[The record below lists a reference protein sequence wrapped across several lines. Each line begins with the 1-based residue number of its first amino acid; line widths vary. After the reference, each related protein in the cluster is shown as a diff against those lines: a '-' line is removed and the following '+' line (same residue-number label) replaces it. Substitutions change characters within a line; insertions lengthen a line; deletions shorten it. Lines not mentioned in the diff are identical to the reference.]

1 MRSRSLTLKAIALL
15 LSSALLVACAVAPL
29 PQDQP
34 VHLKPGQGLAA
45 LMVDTLD
52 PLTEVEV
59 ESRSGGP
66 KLMVAAVPV
75 GINIYLFPVPAGT
88 YCMTRFRYGSLTL
101 SGTTG
106 ALGCFPVHAG
116 QLSYSGTMAPRVEDG
131 KAVTHQVQDPQGFR
145 TVLSQHYPQIAR
157 QFPVPTAATP

>member
-1 MRSRSLTLKAIALL
+1 MRSRSLTLKAIALML
-15 LSSALLVACAVAPL
+15 PSALLAACAVTPL
-29 PQDQP
+29 PQDQA
-34 VHLKPGQGLAA
+34 VHFKPGQGLAA

-59 ESRSGGP
+59 VSHSGGP
-66 KLMVAAVPV
+66 KLIVAAVPV

-106 ALGCFPVHAG
+106 ALGCFQVRAG
-116 QLSYSGTMAPRVEDG
+116 QLGYSGTMAPRVEDG
-131 KAVTHQVQDPQGFR
+131 KPVTHQVQDPQGFR
-145 TVLSQHYPQIAR
+145 ILLAQQYPNVAK
-157 QFPVPTAATP
+157 QFPPP

>member
-1 MRSRSLTLKAIALL
+1 MKTIAVLLAPALL
-15 LSSALLVACAVAPL
+15 AACAIAPL
-29 PQDQP
+29 PQDQS
-34 VHLKPGQGLAA
+34 VHLKSGQGLAA

-59 ESRSGGP
+59 ESRGGGP
-66 KLMVAAVPV
+66 RLMVAAVPV

-106 ALGCFPVHAG
+106 ALCCFQVRAG
-116 QLSYSGTMAPRVEDG
+116 QLGYSGTMAPRVEDG

-145 TVLSQHYPQIAR
+145 TLLLQQYPQIAR
-157 QFPVPTAATP
+157 EFPAPPAPTP